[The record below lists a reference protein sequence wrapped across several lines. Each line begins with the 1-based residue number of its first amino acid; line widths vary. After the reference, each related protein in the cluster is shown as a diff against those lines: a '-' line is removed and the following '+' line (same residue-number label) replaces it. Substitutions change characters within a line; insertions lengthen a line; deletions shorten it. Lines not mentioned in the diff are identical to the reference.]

1 MLPGAFQDEFISQLA
16 ETGNVSLACKSLGIS
31 RMTPYGWRDTRP
43 GFAER
48 WDAAIEVSRD
58 HLRQRVL
65 ETALIMGLA
74 KYIPLV
80 DPDTGDAIL
89 NDDFEPVMV
98 LDTSH
103 VDTRVLTKLMDKVRR
118 DEVRQVEQRSHVI
131 YEGPAQIRVYSPD
144 GELIE
149 GDYEVVTDDE

>member
-103 VDTRVLTKLMDKVRR
+103 
-118 DEVRQVEQRSHVI
+118 
-131 YEGPAQIRVYSPD
+131 EGPAQIRVYSPD